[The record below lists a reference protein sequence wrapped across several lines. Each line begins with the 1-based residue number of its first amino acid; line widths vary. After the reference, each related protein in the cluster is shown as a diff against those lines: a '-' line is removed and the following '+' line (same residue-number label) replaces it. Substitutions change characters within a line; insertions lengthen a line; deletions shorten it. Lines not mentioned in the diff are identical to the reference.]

1 MPKTDSYFFQQARMY
16 WGFYKETLPINW
28 GISFLLATITYPVP
42 SSKFFLLIMA
52 SGAFLS
58 LFYKELSRKN
68 EYYFYYNRGIT
79 KLKLWS
85 LTLLLNFFFGL
96 TVYHILELC

>member
-1 MPKTDSYFFQQARMY
+1 
-16 WGFYKETLPINW
+16 
-28 GISFLLATITYPVP
+28 
-42 SSKFFLLIMA
+42 MA